1 MLKYDTI
8 LKKGSFMKKSF
19 LVLMMVVLIG
29 CSNTPY
35 IEEDSAYIVFR
46 TPAFKYAD
54 MGFMYKNANEVKL
67 QIYSN
72 AQSIMSLRV
81 TKDSVCLSALEC
93 MGSNSF
99 NAKVLNRYYP
109 PMILENILRAKEII
123 GGKNLLKTKQGFTQ
137 HIKSKYY
144 DINYKVITKK
154 VLFRDKIN
162 QIKIQIIIQ

>member
-81 TKDSVCLSALEC
+81 TKDSVCLSAL
-93 MGSNSF
+93 
-99 NAKVLNRYYP
+99 
-109 PMILENILRAKEII
+109 
-123 GGKNLLKTKQGFTQ
+123 
-137 HIKSKYY
+137 
-144 DINYKVITKK
+144 
-154 VLFRDKIN
+154 
-162 QIKIQIIIQ
+162 